1 MDSVSQ
7 GDGVT
12 KACTDRYDKRIE
24 LQRLNGTADAAGHVD
39 NTTDSNWTN
48 YVNAYARVQTR
59 GGREFWKV
67 QQVAA
72 DVSHVWTCP
81 YGRLLAAATPDMRL
95 QYQGDTYQILSVVN
109 IDEADEKIEIQ
120 TRRAV

>member
-7 GDGVT
+7 GDGV
-12 KACTDRYDKRIE
+12 KACTDRYSKRIE

-39 NTTDSNWTN
+39 NTADANWDH
-48 YVNAYARVQTR
+48 YVSAYARVQTR

-67 QQVAA
+67 QQVTA

-81 YGRLLAAATPDMRL
+81 YGSRLAAATPDMRL
-95 QYQGDTYQILSVVN
+95 RYQGSTYQILSVVD
-109 IDEADEKIEIQ
+109 IDEAHETVEIQ
-120 TRRAV
+120 TRKAV